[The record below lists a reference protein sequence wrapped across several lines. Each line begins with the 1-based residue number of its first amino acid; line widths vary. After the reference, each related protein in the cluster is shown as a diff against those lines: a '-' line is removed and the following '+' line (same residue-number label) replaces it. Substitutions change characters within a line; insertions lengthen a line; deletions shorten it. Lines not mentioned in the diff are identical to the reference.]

1 VPILSRSLRKSIV
14 LTLKD
19 IWSLNNDLYR
29 EIASIVSKCQK
40 FTTPDPS
47 GKPMVKGH
55 KRWQSLG
62 GIPSDLN
69 QQRHLGDPKVAGD
82 IAKIFGSKVNNTL
95 VFVHINIC

>member
-29 EIASIVSKCQK
+29 EVAAIVTKCQK
-40 FTTPDPS
+40 YTTPDPS
-47 GKPMVKGH
+47 GKPIVKGH

-62 GIPSDLN
+62 GIPSDLS

-82 IAKIFGSKVNNTL
+82 IAKVFGSKVNKTP
-95 VFVHINIC
+95 